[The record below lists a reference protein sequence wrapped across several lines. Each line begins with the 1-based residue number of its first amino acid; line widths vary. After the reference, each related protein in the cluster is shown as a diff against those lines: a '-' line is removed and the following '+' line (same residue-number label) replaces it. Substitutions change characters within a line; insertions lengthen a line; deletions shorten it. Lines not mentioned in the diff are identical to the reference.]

1 MKLEPY
7 MDAGRKV
14 GLDRMQSIFTEVFGF
29 DRKTAFVAAILVSFA
44 IICAVFWFFHSAPP
58 GTITIT
64 AGPEG
69 SIFRTNA
76 EKYAAI
82 LARKGVKLKI
92 LPSEGSLE
100 NLKRLA
106 DPSFKVDVGFVQGGL
121 TNNVKTDKLVSLG
134 SVYYSPLLVFYLGN
148 ERVDLLS
155 RLEGK
160 RLAIGPV
167 GSGTRTLALVLLAN
181 NGVEPNGRTALLDL
195 DGEDATKALL
205 EKKIDAAFMMGES
218 ASIQNLRKLLHT
230 PGIRLFDF
238 TQADAYTR
246 RITYLNKLK
255 LPEGSIDFGNNIPD
269 RDIHLIGPAVELI
282 ARTGLHP
289 ALSDLLLDAA
299 HEVHGSAGLLRQQG
313 EFPAPLQHEFRISSD
328 AIRYYKSGK
337 SFLYRYFPFW
347 IASLLNRMIVV
358 VVPLVV
364 VLIPGL
370 RIIPAIYRWRIMM
383 RFYRWYRELLALERY
398 MIVDLPPEK
407 REEIFA
413 RLDEIETEV
422 NKMKVPA
429 SFADQFYGL
438 RVNIS
443 FVQDRLMDRKNRLK
457 VKGEG

>member
-1 MKLEPY
+1 MKLDPY

-14 GLDRMQSIFTEVFGF
+14 GLARIQAIFSEVFGF
-29 DRKTAFVAAILVSFA
+29 DRKAAFIAALLISFVT
-44 IICAVFWFFHSAPP
+44 IFAVFWFFHSAPP
-58 GTITIT
+58 STIIMT

-69 SIFRTNA
+69 SIFRANA

-106 DPSFKVDVGFVQGGL
+106 DPSFNVDVGFVQGGL
-121 TNNVKTDKLVSLG
+121 TNNIKTDKLVSLG
-134 SVYYSPLLVFYLGN
+134 SLYYSPLLLFYQRN

-155 RLEGK
+155 KLDGK
-160 RLAIGPV
+160 RIAVGPV
-167 GSGTRTLALVLLAN
+167 GSGTRNLALVLLAD
-181 NGVEPNGRTALLDL
+181 NGIEPGGRTTLLDL
-195 DGEDATKALL
+195 DGDDEANALL
-205 EKKIDAAFMMGES
+205 EGKIDAAFMMGES
-218 ASIQNLRKLLHT
+218 ASVQNLRKLLHT

-246 RITYLNKLK
+246 RITYLNRME
-255 LPEGSIDFGNNIPD
+255 LPEGSIDFGKNIPD
-269 RDIHLIGPAVELI
+269 NDIHLIGPAVELI
-282 ARTGLHP
+282 ARDGLHP

-299 HEVHGSAGLLRQQG
+299 HEVHGTASLLRRQG

-347 IASLLNRMIVV
+347 IASLLNRIIVV
-358 VVPLVV
+358 IVPVVV

-370 RIIPAIYRWRIMM
+370 RIIPAFYRWRIMM
-383 RFYRWYRELLALERY
+383 RFYRWYRELLALERD
-398 MIVDLPPEK
+398 MVTSLSPEK
-407 REEIFA
+407 REESLL
-413 RLDEIETEV
+413 RLDDIDKEV

-429 SFADQFYGL
+429 SFADQFYVL
-438 RVNIS
+438 RAHII
-443 FVQDRLMDRKNRLK
+443 FVHDRLTNKK
-457 VKGEG
+457 HAH